1 MTAPHIPK
9 PVVLVASGYVAK
21 CFGVSG
27 FSLKAMW
34 ERGDIPKPIKIGA
47 HTRFY
52 LHEIQEC
59 LDKANAARHA
69 QTPAAASQAAP
80 PHATTTAPA
89 PAQQQ
94 APAQASGAPAWLANT
109 PQVNK

>member
-9 PVVLVASGYVAK
+9 PVVLVASGYVAYR
-21 CFGVSG
+21 FGVSG

-69 QTPAAASQAAP
+69 QTPAAAKPSSAPSRYHYRTRASAAAGSSASQRRPRMAR
-80 PHATTTAPA
+80 
-89 PAQQQ
+89 
-94 APAQASGAPAWLANT
+94 
-109 PQVNK
+109 